1 MTLLGISQIVIFF
14 LIVLALTKPVGVF
27 MYRVFEGQRTFL
39 HPVFRPI
46 ERLIYWLGGVKEDV
60 EQTWVRYT
68 ASLISLS
75 TFCFLF
81 PYVIQRLQGLLP
93 LNPMHFSTGQAP
105 MNATPMTPDLAFNT
119 AVSFMTNTNWQSY
132 SPDTTVSYI
141 VQMAALAVQNFVSAA
156 VGIAVA
162 VAMIRGFARH
172 TAKTIGNFWVD
183 VTRCTLYI
191 LMPISIVA
199 ALFFVW
205 QGSIQ
210 NFKGPAT
217 VQTLEGTPQTIE
229 QGPLASQLAIK
240 MLGTNGGGYFNANSA
255 HPYENPSPLS
265 NLLQMLLIFVLGAGL
280 TYTFG
285 KMIHDTR
292 QGWAIFAT
300 MSVLFLAGAIICYW
314 AEQRGNPMTAQ
325 LGIER
330 TYQGAD
336 PGGNMEGKE
345 VRFGNAMTALFATV
359 TTDASCGAV
368 IGMHDS
374 FTPLGGLV
382 PLFNIQTDEVI
393 FGGVGAGFYSMLI
406 YVIVAVFIG
415 GLMVGRTPEYV
426 GKKIEQKEVKMAII
440 AILATS
446 MCILAFTAISSVAPF
461 AKDHYWNPPGPAAA
475 NTNNGGPH
483 GFSEM
488 LYAYTSGAGNNGSA
502 FAGINANTPWYNLS
516 IGIDMLIARFLFII
530 PALAIAGSLAAKKL
544 IPVTSGTLPTHG
556 SLFVVLL
563 IGTIVIVGALTYF
576 PALSLGPIVEHF
588 QMLNGKVF

>member
-1 MTLLGISQIVIFF
+1 MTLLGVSQIVIYF
-14 LIVLALTKPVGVF
+14 LIVLALTKPVGGF

-39 HPVFRPI
+39 HPVLRPI
-46 ERLIYWLGGVKEDV
+46 ERLIYWLGGVEEKV
-60 EQTWVRYT
+60 EQTWVCYT

-81 PYVIQRLQGLLP
+81 PYAIQRLQGLLP

-119 AVSFMTNTNWQSY
+119 AVSFMTNTNWQAY
-132 SPDTTVSYI
+132 SPDTTVSYL

-191 LMPISIVA
+191 LLPISIVA

-210 NFKGPAT
+210 NFKGPAA

-240 MLGTNGGGYFNANSA
+240 MLGTNGGGYFNANSS

-265 NLLQMLLIFVLGAGL
+265 NLVQMMLIFVLGAGL
-280 TYTFG
+280 TYQFG
-285 KMIHDTR
+285 KMVRDTR

-300 MSVLFLAGAIICYW
+300 MSVLFLAGAFICYW
-314 AEQRGNPMTAQ
+314 AEQRGNPMTTQ
-325 LGIER
+325 MGIES
-330 TYQGAD
+330 TYTGSH

-382 PLFNIQTDEVI
+382 PLFNIQTDEVV

-406 YVIVAVFIG
+406 YIVVAVFIG

-446 MCILAFTAISSVAPF
+446 MCILGFTAVSSIAPF
-461 AKDHYWNPPGPAAA
+461 A
-475 NTNNGGPH
+475 
-483 GFSEM
+483 
-488 LYAYTSGAGNNGSA
+488 
-502 FAGINANTPWYNLS
+502 
-516 IGIDMLIARFLFII
+516 IALR
-530 PALAIAGSLAAKKL
+530 
-544 IPVTSGTLPTHG
+544 
-556 SLFVVLL
+556 
-563 IGTIVIVGALTYF
+563 
-576 PALSLGPIVEHF
+576 
-588 QMLNGKVF
+588 